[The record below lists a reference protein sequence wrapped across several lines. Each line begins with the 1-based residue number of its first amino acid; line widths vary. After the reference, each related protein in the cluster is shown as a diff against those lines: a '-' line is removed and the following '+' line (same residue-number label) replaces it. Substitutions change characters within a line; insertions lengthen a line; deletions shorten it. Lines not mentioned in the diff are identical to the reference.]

1 MATNPGK
8 NKSAEE
14 AARSQ
19 LLKHALLA
27 ESEACMKAF
36 YYLEMSVVRSDDS
49 FLSEAAK
56 KLGQELQCRAF
67 ELKNRAS
74 EI

>member
-1 MATNPGK
+1 MTTNTGK
-8 NKSAEE
+8 KKTAEE
-14 AARSQ
+14 TAKLQ
-19 LLKHALLA
+19 LQKHALLA

-56 KLGQELQCRAF
+56 KLGEELQSRALD
-67 ELKNRAS
+67 LKTKAN